1 MHLIYNIE
9 SQVITLV
16 FVLDRHSVGAFGHT
30 YMTMRR
36 PLADEGS
43 LVKAQSS
50 PQCGTWENDAKVAVG
65 KDDELT
71 QKPRRTVGDGAF
83 AFHVQSSQEG

>member
-9 SQVITLV
+9 SQVITLI
-16 FVLDRHSVGAFGHT
+16 FVLDKHSIGAFKRT
-30 YMTMRR
+30 YTTMWR

-50 PQCGTWENDAKVAVG
+50 PQGGTQENEAKVIGG
-65 KDDELT
+65 KM
-71 QKPRRTVGDGAF
+71 A
-83 AFHVQSSQEG
+83 S

>member
-9 SQVITLV
+9 SQVITLI
-16 FVLDRHSVGAFGHT
+16 FVLDRHSVGAFGCT
-30 YMTMRR
+30 YTTMQSPR
-36 PLADEGS
+36 ADEGS

-50 PQCGTWENDAKVAVG
+50 PQGGTWENEAKVAVG
-65 KDDELT
+65 KDGELT
-71 QKPRRTVGDGAF
+71 QKPRRTVGGGAF